1 LVVATPEAVSIWRK
15 EVRINQDLAGHLHW
29 SWTQNET
36 FLKGLMMDTLEFG
49 EMVRKAIEL
58 AIGDTC
64 EPKMYQ
70 IRAHVDADNML
81 TIHLEYIVDL
91 EFDPDE

>member
-1 LVVATPEAVSIWRK
+1 
-15 EVRINQDLAGHLHW
+15 
-29 SWTQNET
+29 
-36 FLKGLMMDTLEFG
+36 MMDTFEFG
-49 EMVRKAIEL
+49 EMVRRAIEL
-58 AIGDTC
+58 AIGDTG
-64 EPKMYQ
+64 EPKMCQ